1 MEIFYFVFPAGEVFG
16 GFGEGPLEG
25 FDEVEEEEEHAGV
38 AFWGELVCVD

>member
-1 MEIFYFVFPAGEVFG
+1 
-16 GFGEGPLEG
+16 LEG